1 MNVLNK
7 AYSHFKT
14 ITTHK
19 ILVMQGCFKLGLYKQ
34 GLLHDLS
41 KYTFTEFITGI
52 KYYQGY
58 RSPNSAEV
66 EAIGYSTAWL
76 HHKGRNKHHFE
87 YWVDFAPR
95 DKEKP
100 LRIAPMPDKYI
111 CEMLVDRVVACKVY
125 HKNDFKNS
133 DPLDYYYS
141 GNTAQFLHPKTQKM
155 LEGLLKMYSVK
166 GEEFTYRY
174 IRKKILHNIL

>member
-1 MNVLNK
+1 MNVFERIYN
-7 AYSHFKT
+7 HFKT

-19 ILVMQGCFKLGLYKQ
+19 YLVMMDCFKLGLYKQ

-41 KYTFTEFITGI
+41 KYTPVEFLTGV
-52 KYYQGY
+52 KYYQGF

-66 EAIGYSTAWL
+66 EEKGYSVAWL
-76 HHKGRNKHHFE
+76 HHKGRNKHHYE

-95 DKEKP
+95 CKDKP

-125 HKNDFKNS
+125 NKDNFKDS
-133 DPLDYYYS
+133 DPLDYYNS
-141 GNTAQFLHPKTQKM
+141 GNTAQFLHERTKRL

-174 IRKKILHNIL
+174 IRKKILHNMK